1 MAMNHEEAN
10 ELSRERGT
18 SRLIYGTA
26 RVVLT
31 PIAAVW
37 YRFKVTGA
45 EYVPAEGPAIIAPNH
60 KSFYDSFFIGLATK
74 RHLHFMAKTE
84 LFQGKSARMLSGLGA
99 FPVRRGTADP
109 VALETARIHLD
120 KGRVLAL
127 FPEGTR
133 HRDPEQLRSPRKGA
147 GRLAIEAQAPIV
159 PCAITGTDHLFAGW
173 FPRPVKVQV
182 SFAPAIQPAQL
193 EATPEAAADL
203 IENQVWPEVEREFA
217 RLKANPGLIAAIV
230 AALTAGAAGG
240 GVAYKNQKKP
250 KRRIPTPKIKAPKIK
265 LGRKKKGPFRR

>member
-1 MAMNHEEAN
+1 MAMTNEEAH
-10 ELSRERGT
+10 ELSRKRGT
-18 SRLIYGTA
+18 SKLIYGTA

-31 PIAAVW
+31 PLMVVW
-37 YRFKVTGA
+37 YRLRVTGA
-45 EYVPAEGPAIIAPNH
+45 EYVPAEGAAIIAPNH
-60 KSFYDSFFIGLATK
+60 KSFYDSFFIGVATE

-84 LFQGKSARMLSGLGA
+84 LFEGRSARLLCGLGA
-99 FPVRRGTADP
+99 FPVKRGEADP
-109 VALETARIHLD
+109 DALETARLHLD

-133 HRDPEQLRSPRKGA
+133 HRDPEQLRAPRKGA

-159 PCAITGTDHLFAGW
+159 PCAITGTDHLFHGW

-217 RLKANPGLIAAIV
+217 KLKANPGLLAAIV
-230 AALTAGAAGG
+230 AALSAGAAGG
-240 GVAYKNQKKP
+240 GIAYSNQQRKKP
-250 KRRIPTPKIKAPKIK
+250 KRKVVVRK
-265 LGRKKKGPFRR
+265 LKRRKKKKGPFRR

>member
-1 MAMNHEEAN
+1 MGMNNEEAN
-10 ELSRERGT
+10 ALSRERGT
-18 SRLIYGTA
+18 SFVYELA
-26 RVVLT
+26 RFVLT
-31 PIAAVW
+31 PLAAVW

-60 KSFYDSFFIGLATK
+60 KSFYDSFFVGLATK

-84 LFQGKSARMLSGLGA
+84 LFEGKSARLLSGLGA
-99 FPVRRGTADP
+99 FPVRRGEADP
-109 VALETARIHLD
+109 EALETARLHLER
-120 KGRVLAL
+120 GRVLAL

-147 GRLAIEAQAPIV
+147 GRLAIEARAPIV
-159 PCAITGTDHLFAGW
+159 PCAITGTEKLFRGW

-182 SFAPAIQPAQL
+182 SFAPAIQPAQS
-193 EATPEAAADL
+193 EPTPEAAADL
-203 IENQVWPEVEREFA
+203 IENQLWPEVEREFH
-217 RLKANPGLIAAIV
+217 RLKANPGLIAAVI

-250 KRRIPTPKIKAPKIK
+250 KRRIPTPKIKAPKI
-265 LGRKKKGPFRR
+265 

>member
-1 MAMNHEEAN
+1 MAMTNEEAH
-10 ELSRERGT
+10 ELSRKRGA

-31 PIAAVW
+31 PVAGTW
-37 YRFKVTGA
+37 YRLKVTGS
-45 EYVPAEGPAIIAPNH
+45 EYVPKDGAAIIAPNH
-60 KSFYDSFFIGLATK
+60 KSFYDSFFIGLATR

-84 LFQGKSARMLSGLGA
+84 LFEGKSARLLCGLGA
-99 FPVRRGTADP
+99 FPVRRGEADP
-109 VALETARIHLD
+109 EALETARLHLEN
-120 KGRVLAL
+120 GRVLAL

-133 HRDPEQLRSPRKGA
+133 HRDPEQLRAPRKGA

-159 PCAITGTDHLFAGW
+159 PCAITGTDKLFRGW

-203 IENQVWPEVEREFA
+203 IDNQVWPEVEREFA
-217 RLKANPGLIAAIV
+217 KLKANPGLLAAIL
-230 AALTAGAAGG
+230 AALSAGAAGG
-240 GVAYKNQKKP
+240 GIAYSNQQKKKP
-250 KRRIPTPKIKAPKIK
+250 KRKVVIRKVK
-265 LGRKKKGPFRR
+265 LKRRKKKKGPFRR

>member
-1 MAMNHEEAN
+1 MGMNNEEAHA
-10 ELSRERGT
+10 LSRRRGT
-18 SRLIYGTA
+18 SFVYALA

-31 PIAAVW
+31 PIALVW

-45 EYVPAEGPAIIAPNH
+45 EYVPKDGPAIIAPNH
-60 KSFYDSFFIGLATK
+60 KSFYDSFFIGLATR

-84 LFQGKSARMLSGLGA
+84 LFEGKSARLLSGLGA
-99 FPVRRGTADP
+99 FPVRRGQADP
-109 VALETARIHLD
+109 DALETARLHLD

-133 HRDPEQLRSPRKGA
+133 HRDPEQLRAPHKGA

-159 PCAITGTDHLFAGW
+159 PCAITGTDRLFNGW

-217 RLKANPGLIAAIV
+217 KLKANPGLLAAIL
-230 AALTAGAAGG
+230 AALGAGAAGG
-240 GVAYKNQKKP
+240 GIAYSNQQKKKP
-250 KRRIPTPKIKAPKIK
+250 KRKVILRK
-265 LGRKKKGPFRR
+265 LKRRGKKKSNNPFKR